1 MGIAPSHRDLK
12 TANVLLAPLCIERQ
26 ELKLK
31 AMKKLNAEKP
41 EKLNADVENNTDKL
55 NADNPDK
62 LNADVEADSKGFTGE
77 E

>member
-1 MGIAPSHRDLK
+1 
-12 TANVLLAPLCIERQ
+12 
-26 ELKLK
+26 
-31 AMKKLNAEKP
+31 MKKLNAENP